1 MQVILKYSVPPS
13 DGRQTP
19 SEGFRLQVIH
29 KYSVLPSEGCQTPSE
44 GFRLQVKNKHLL
56 LRDANL
62 PLRDSILAILRF

>member
-1 MQVILKYSVPPS
+1 MQVILKYTVPPS
-13 DGRQTP
+13 DGCQTP

-44 GFRLQVKNKHLL
+44 GFRLQVINKHLL